1 MKFMITGPMRYQA
14 TPTEIDV
21 ETQRLDR
28 LVRDWSPADPD
39 RTVHAFV
46 MGIDGHTNWMIVET
60 DDVRGLMR
68 DMAVFSPWLDQHVVP
83 VLDIAD
89 AGAALDQAGALRRS
103 VLEPSN

>member
-1 MKFMITGPMRYQA
+1 MKFMITGTMRYQA
-14 TPTEIDV
+14 TPAEIDF
-21 ETQRLDR
+21 EAERLDR
-28 LVRDWSPADPD
+28 LVSAWSPADPD

-60 DDVRGLMR
+60 DDVAGLMR

-89 AGAALDQAGALRRS
+89 AGAVLDQASALRRS
-103 VLEPSN
+103 ALE